1 MGQRDVILDFALNAF
16 QLRRGINE
24 RAAKRFGL
32 SSVEIDILSYLCL
45 YPDYATAAD
54 IVRERNI
61 KKNTLS
67 DHVEN
72 LVQRGLLKRVDRQDD
87 RRKVTLKL
95 TEEGEKIA
103 AKCLKE
109 HDALKRE
116 LFAGLDGAEI
126 DHIYLCLDKIYENSQ
141 RLLEHTGGQ

>member
-45 YPDYATAAD
+45 YP
-54 IVRERNI
+54 ERNI

-72 LVQRGLLKRVDRQDD
+72 LVQRGLLERVDRQDD

-116 LFAGLDGAEI
+116 LLAGFDGAEI
-126 DHIYLCLDKIYENSQ
+126 NHIYLCLDKIYENSQ